1 MPKPDTTQ
9 LLYETNAMLREM
21 KVDVSYIKQNFE
33 NHKRTVEEDIRIVK
47 DEVADMKTFKA
58 KVVMVWG
65 IIVFVLSTVA
75 NKVLANF

>member
-1 MPKPDTTQ
+1 
-9 LLYETNAMLREM
+9 MLREM